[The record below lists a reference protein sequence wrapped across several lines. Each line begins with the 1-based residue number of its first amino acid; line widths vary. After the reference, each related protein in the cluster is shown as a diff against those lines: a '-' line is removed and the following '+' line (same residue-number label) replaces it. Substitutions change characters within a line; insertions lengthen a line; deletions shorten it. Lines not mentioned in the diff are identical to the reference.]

1 MKLPSRRR
9 SLAALAVLALITAPA
24 ILLGPRLVRA
34 FTLPPD
40 ILYFDPISVPM
51 DHTLHVHVVNEIGT
65 GPMDFRAFVKPTTP
79 AAGSTV
85 LGATITLNP
94 GEGSDE
100 TFTFA
105 SFSPPAGAT
114 RVPVVVTIMASPTG
128 SPGVPLPFDWSGTVA
143 SSVEIVSDK
152 TELPT
157 AILGGRHV
165 LRADRSGSPAPCLF
179 CN

>member
-1 MKLPSRRR
+1 MKRFLI
-9 SLAALAVLALITAPA
+9 VLALAAMPA
-24 ILLGPRLVRA
+24 IVLGPRMVRA

-40 ILYFDPISVPM
+40 IIYFDPISVPV
-51 DHTLHVHVVNEIGT
+51 DHTLHVHLVNQLG
-65 GPMDFRAFVKPTTP
+65 GPMEFRAFLNPTTAGAGGSVVG
-79 AAGSTV
+79 AA
-85 LGATITLNP
+85 ITLNF

-105 SFSPPAGAT
+105 GFGPPPGAT
-114 RVPVVVTIMASPTG
+114 RVPVVVTILANLPGGG
-128 SPGVPLPFDWSGTVA
+128 SLPPEWSGTVA

-157 AILGGRHV
+157 AILGGRHIT
-165 LRADRSGSPAPCLF
+165 RDDGSGNPAPCLF